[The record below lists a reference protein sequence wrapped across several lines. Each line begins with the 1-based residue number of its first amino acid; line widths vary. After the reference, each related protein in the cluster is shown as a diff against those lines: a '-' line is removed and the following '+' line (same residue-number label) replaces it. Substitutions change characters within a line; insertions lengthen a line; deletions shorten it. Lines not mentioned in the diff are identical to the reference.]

1 MRFMTTLFCAK
12 CAEAHRPRIR
22 QHFLHFT
29 EGLNTLKEYDHTD
42 THEYG
47 MTPHTVLVMSQ
58 SETEVEIQTLCMM
71 DECGIRLFKT
81 EDGEVIFY
89 GTNNKPVVEKDGK
102 LYQFNKDD
110 EVVRYYGD
118 IHFRAVVLSSHQP
131 HTVTIANFNA
141 LLKMKL

>member
-47 MTPHTVLVMSQ
+47 ITPHTVLVMSQ

-81 EDGEVIFY
+81 EDGDIIFY
-89 GTNNKPVVEKDGK
+89 GDNNQPIVEKDGK
-102 LYQFNKDD
+102 LYQFNKND

-118 IHFRAVVLSSHQP
+118 IHFRAVVLQKHTP
-131 HTVTIANFNA
+131 FTVTIQNFNA
-141 LLKMKL
+141 LLKMKI